1 MAQFDVIIPFFLKWE
16 AGLGRH
22 ALKLPLEQMFD
33 EARKTGFG
41 NDPDD
46 LGGATM
52 CGVTLATYRTYCRD
66 KLLPTPGVKE
76 LKAIPYAQWREIAK
90 SMFWDMWKADE
101 IVSQPVANIL
111 VDWVWSSGSN
121 GIKIPQ
127 QMLGVKA
134 DGVVGPKTIA
144 ALNRQN
150 PREFF
155 YKLKERRK
163 KFLEDIVAKSP
174 GQKKFLKGWLNRLC
188 CINYGY
194 MKTNNV
200 PPKTIYC

>member
-1 MAQFDVIIPFFLKWE
+1 MAKIEKLWPFILSWE
-16 AGLGRH
+16 G
-22 ALKLPLEQMFD
+22 
-33 EARKTGFG
+33 GFANVKG
-41 NDPDD
+41 DK
-46 LGGATM
+46 GGATKY
-52 CGVTLATYRTYCRD
+52 GVTIATWKAQGYD
-66 KLLPTPGVKE
+66 KDGDGDIDVND
-76 LKAIPYAQWREIAK
+76 LKAITSADAMEICRK
-90 SMFWDMWKADE
+90 NYWNRWMADE
-101 IVSQPVANIL
+101 INSQSIANIL

-121 GIKIPQ
+121 GIRIPQ